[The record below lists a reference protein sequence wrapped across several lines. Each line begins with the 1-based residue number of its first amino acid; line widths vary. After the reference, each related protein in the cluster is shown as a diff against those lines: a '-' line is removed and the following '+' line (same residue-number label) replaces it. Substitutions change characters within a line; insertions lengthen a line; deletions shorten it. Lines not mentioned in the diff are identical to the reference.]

1 VVNTAFMFKHL
12 IKLARP
18 TQWSKSAFVL
28 IGPLYALADRNIA
41 GAEGLVGAFWAA
53 AAFALVASSCYAFND
68 VRDAEQ
74 DRAHP
79 RKRRRPV
86 ASGAVSPGA
95 AIGFGSLL
103 CATGFACLLGVKAEF
118 RLWTG
123 GVLATYLLMT
133 AAYSLWLKKRVIADV
148 IGLAMGFVLRVLGG
162 CAAVGIGPTT
172 WLLTVTFFLSM
183 FLAFGKRLG
192 ERRTLGEAAGSARSV
207 QDAYSDDTLR
217 LAVMATGV
225 VTLVTYA
232 FYIINQDAKYT
243 FHAAPASAARAASG
257 FGFNLMWLTILPATY
272 ALLRCVVLI
281 EKGRYDD
288 PTELATGDRPFQ
300 LAAASFVLLAG
311 ALMYAHAAGVL

>member
-1 VVNTAFMFKHL
+1 MLKHL

-18 TQWSKSAFVL
+18 TQWSKSGFVL
-28 IGPLYALADRNIA
+28 IGPLYALADGHLA
-41 GAEGLVGAFWAA
+41 GVAALWGAFWAA
-53 AAFALVASSCYAFND
+53 AAFALMASSCYALND

-74 DRAHP
+74 DRVHP

-86 ASGAVSPGA
+86 ASGAVSPGTATAFGVALGTA
-95 AIGFGSLL
+95 AFV
-103 CATGFACLLGVKAEF
+103 CVLGVNPEF
-118 RLWTG
+118 RLWTFAM
-123 GVLATYLLMT
+123 LAGYLLT
-133 AAYSLWLKKRVIADV
+133 TLAYSLWLKKRVIADV

-192 ERRTLGEAAGSARSV
+192 ERRTLGDAAGSARSV
-207 QDAYSDDTLR
+207 QDAYSNDTLR

-232 FYIINQDAKYT
+232 FYVIGQDAKYT
-243 FHAAPASAARAASG
+243 FHVSQAAVAEGGSVGTG
-257 FGFNLMWLTILPATY
+257 FGFNLMWLTLLPATY
-272 ALLRCVVLI
+272 ALLRCVVLL
-281 EKGRYDD
+281 ESGRFDD

-300 LAAASFVLLAG
+300 IAGTAFIVLTG
-311 ALMYAHAAGVL
+311 GLMYLHANGRL

>member
-1 VVNTAFMFKHL
+1 MMKHL

-18 TQWSKSAFVL
+18 AQWSKSGFVL
-28 IGPLYALADRNIA
+28 IGPLYALADKHLQ
-41 GAEGLVGAFWAA
+41 GVESLWGAFWTA
-53 AAFALVASSCYAFND
+53 AAFALMASSCYALND

-74 DRAHP
+74 DRVHP
-79 RKRRRPV
+79 RKRKRPV
-86 ASGAVSPGA
+86 ASGAVSPA
-95 AIGFGSLL
+95 T
-103 CATGFACLLGVKAEF
+103 ATGFGAVLNLAAWTCLLGVKSEF

-123 GVLATYLLMT
+123 LMLGAYLLT
-133 AAYSLWLKKRVIADV
+133 TIAYTVWLKKRVIADV

-172 WLLTVTFFLSM
+172 WLLTATFFLSM

-192 ERRTLGEAAGSARSV
+192 ERRTLGDAAGSARSV

-232 FYIINQDAKYT
+232 FYIVTQDAKYT
-243 FHAAPASAARAASG
+243 FHVTEAAAGAPGG
-257 FGFNLMWLTILPATY
+257 FGFNLMWLTVLPATY
-272 ALLRCVVLI
+272 ALLRCVVLL
-281 EKGRYDD
+281 EQGRFDD

-300 LAAASFVLLAG
+300 IAVVAFVLLAG
-311 ALMYAHAAGVL
+311 GLMYARAAGHLAPLPPV

>member
-1 VVNTAFMFKHL
+1 MLKHL

-18 TQWSKSAFVL
+18 TQWSKSGFVL
-28 IGPLYALADRNIA
+28 IGPLYAFADKNVA
-41 GAEGLVGAFWAA
+41 GITGLSGACWAA

-79 RKRRRPV
+79 RKRKRPV
-86 ASGAVSPGA
+86 ASGAVPKNVAVVFGVVL
-95 AIGFGSLL
+95 AI
-103 CATGFACLLGVKAEF
+103 AGFACLLGVRPEF

-123 GVLATYLLMT
+123 GTLAAYLLTT
-133 AAYSLWLKKRVIADV
+133 AAYSLWLKQRVIADV

-192 ERRTLGEAAGSARSV
+192 ERRTMGDSAASARSV

-232 FYIINQDAKYT
+232 FYVIAQDAKYT
-243 FHAAPASAARAASG
+243 FHIKHDAQAAAPG
-257 FGFNLMWLTILPATY
+257 FGFNLMWLTLLPVTY
-272 ALLRCVVLI
+272 AMLRCVVLL
-281 EKGRYDD
+281 EQGRFDD

-300 LAAASFVLLAG
+300 IAAAAFVLLAG
-311 ALMYAHAAGVL
+311 LLMYAHSSGVL

>member
-1 VVNTAFMFKHL
+1 MLKHL

-18 TQWSKSAFVL
+18 TQWSKSGFVL
-28 IGPLYALADRNIA
+28 IGPLYALADKNLA
-41 GAEGLVGAFWAA
+41 GVESLLGAFWAA
-53 AAFALVASSCYAFND
+53 AAFALVASSCYALND
-68 VRDAEQ
+68 VRDAAQ

-79 RKRRRPV
+79 RKRKRPV
-86 ASGAVSPGA
+86 ASGAIPPRTA
-95 AIGFGSLL
+95 AVFGVAL
-103 CATGFACLLGVKAEF
+103 AVAGFACLVGVRPEF
-118 RLWTG
+118 RLWAACA
-123 GVLATYLLMT
+123 LAAYLLT
-133 AAYSLWLKKRVIADV
+133 TFAYSLWLKQRVIADV

-232 FYIINQDAKYT
+232 FYVIAQDAKYT
-243 FHAAPASAARAASG
+243 FHVARAAEASPATG

-272 ALLRCVVLI
+272 ALLRCVVLL
-281 EKGRYDD
+281 EQGRYDD
-288 PTELATGDRPFQ
+288 PTELATSDRPFQ
-300 LAAASFVLLAG
+300 IAGGAFVLLAG
-311 ALMYAHAAGVL
+311 VLMYAHAARIL